1 MIKIKKYLNQIE
13 NSLYCLNSGKLIIKM
28 ETYKID
34 DNMLIDET
42 EGTIW
47 VNGLMSTIIFD
58 DGAKFDIILDYPVI
72 LKFTNIIKSKEFI
85 QLIYKKDDEILEVPL
100 QKEDIEEIVLYIE
113 RLLGGKERF
122 KDINHLFLKIFSMYN
137 NEISSMDL
145 VHMEVLIS
153 QVLRD
158 KNNPSIPAR
167 VGSDPMHPQ
176 LLNIKKN
183 IFNSSL
189 INGLAFENVNAA
201 INTGLI
207 STTELP
213 PSVLERLLT
222 GELVEKKEK
231 VD

>member
-1 MIKIKKYLNQIE
+1 M
-13 NSLYCLNSGKLIIKM
+13 
-28 ETYKID
+28 
-34 DNMLIDET
+34 
-42 EGTIW
+42 
-47 VNGLMSTIIFD
+47 F
-58 DGAKFDIILDYPVI
+58 
-72 LKFTNIIKSKEFI
+72 
-85 QLIYKKDDEILEVPL
+85 KKDNDIMEVPL
-100 QKEDIEEIVLYIE
+100 QKQDLKEVVLYVD
-113 RLLGGKERF
+113 RLIGGRERF
-122 KDINHLFLKIFSMYN
+122 RDIDHLFLKFYKIYSD
-137 NEISSMDL
+137 ISSMDL

-222 GELVEKKEK
+222 GDLVEKKEE
-231 VD
+231 

>member
-1 MIKIKKYLNQIE
+1 MAKIKKYLKQIE
-13 NSLYCLNSGKLIIKM
+13 NNLFCLDDCSITIDLETYEIGDNLIIN
-28 ETYKID
+28 EDENTIQLD
-34 DNMLIDET
+34 GLISRIEFSD
-42 EGTIW
+42 
-47 VNGLMSTIIFD
+47 LSFD
-58 DGAKFDIILDYPVI
+58 LILDYPVI
-72 LKFTNIIKSKEFI
+72 IKYSEILKSKETIKLMF
-85 QLIYKKDDEILEVPL
+85 KKDNDIMEVPL
-100 QKEDIEEIVLYIE
+100 QKQDLKEVVLYVD
-113 RLLGGKERF
+113 RLIGGRERF
-122 KDINHLFLKIFSMYN
+122 RDIDHLFLKFYKIYSD
-137 NEISSMDL
+137 ISSMDL

-222 GELVEKKEK
+222 GDLVEKKEE
-231 VD
+231 